1 MNFSSVLCVWHF
13 CCSFAKSCLTVC
25 NPMECSTPGS
35 SVLTISWSLLK
46 LTSIELMITF
56 NYLILSWAIKKAERQ
71 RIDAFELWCWRRLE
85 RPLDCKEIKPDLPKG
100 NQSWIFIERT
110 DAEAPILWLP
120 DAKSWLIGKDSDA
133 GKDWGLEEK
142 GATEDLFL

>member
-46 LTSIELMITF
+46 LTSIELVMPS
-56 NYLILSWAIKKAERQ
+56 NYLIICSPFSFCL
-71 RIDAFELWCWRRLE
+71 
-85 RPLDCKEIKPDLPKG
+85 
-100 NQSWIFIERT
+100 QSFP
-110 DAEAPILWLP
+110 ASGSFPMSQLFA
-120 DAKSWLIGKDSDA
+120 SNGQSIGP
-133 GKDWGLEEK
+133 
-142 GATEDLFL
+142 